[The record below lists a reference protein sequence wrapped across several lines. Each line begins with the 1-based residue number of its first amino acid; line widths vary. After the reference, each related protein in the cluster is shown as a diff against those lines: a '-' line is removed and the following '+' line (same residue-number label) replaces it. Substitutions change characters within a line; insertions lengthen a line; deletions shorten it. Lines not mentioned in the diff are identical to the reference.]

1 MDYNHQ
7 TMEENFLAD
16 KPISEEKDDKFQR
29 YKFSKRIAETI
40 LNRTSSDSIVIGLY
54 GAWGEGKTSV
64 LNFIKQELKP
74 HHPDVIHF
82 TFNPWRFTDEAA
94 LLTSFFNTLASEL
107 KKSLVTEANPPSNES
122 NKEKQSWWQGKKG
135 PLKTNTE
142 TVGEIIQ
149 EYGKV
154 VSIFGAGEAAEAI
167 GKAISNVDIEKLKE
181 RIESLLAENKKRI
194 VVFIDDIDRLEKEE
208 IHAIF
213 RLVKLTGDFAYTTY
227 LLSFDE
233 NMVSSAIGERFGTGD
248 QKAGLNFLEKII
260 QIPIKLPL
268 AQKTALKNYCFK
280 LVEQSLNATKIVLSE
295 EEGQEFVRKFT
306 SNFLIRLTT
315 PRLAVRYG
323 NSLSFSLPLLK
334 GEVNYIDLLLIEAV
348 RVFYPELYDFVRT
361 QPDYFI
367 GAYDT
372 DIYSHQ
378 PDNIKIDKFK
388 KLFDEKT
395 SSYTPDEIADAKGAL
410 QDLFPNIDKVWGNG
424 RNWRRGNPESCY
436 NEKRISISQYFNRY
450 FSYTVIEGDISDV
463 SFESLLASIVQGNYT
478 EKIEPTKK
486 LIESATPDNFIE
498 KIRFKEKTFDSPTS
512 IAIVKVFSQLGE
524 SFPDRENI
532 FYSWLTPNS
541 QAAIFLAQ
549 LIRNQI
555 DEVEK
560 FGILSWTIENAIPFK
575 YAYQI
580 FNYCRNDKDEPKK
593 LFTDEQYIELAGKL
607 IARAKQLAGDQPLWE
622 KFTYES
628 KYMLNVWAADFNKQD
643 LSDYVMQNLNKNPN
657 SVIPLL
663 KVFVG
668 FIHSS
673 ALPTPYYG
681 DFQKNSYDW
690 LKQILDANF
699 IYEKVG
705 QVLGIDLSTI
715 EKYEHLEHKQTDEN
729 MMKQFAHWHNKN
741 KTDTIQ
747 YAEVVE

>member
-1 MDYNHQ
+1 
-7 TMEENFLAD
+7 MEENFLAD

-64 LNFIKQELKP
+64 LNFIRQELKP

-94 LLTSFFNTLASEL
+94 LLTSFFNTLAGEIKNSFKETEVANEKANLLQRKGKQISE
-107 KKSLVTEANPPSNES
+107 
-122 NKEKQSWWQGKKG
+122 WWDKKKG
-135 PLKTNTE
+135 PLKTPSE
-142 TVGEIIQ
+142 TIGEFIQ

-154 VSIFGAGEAAEAI
+154 VSIFGAGEAAEAV
-167 GKAISNVDIEKLKE
+167 GKAISNIDIEKLKG
-181 RIESLLAENKKRI
+181 RIEKLLADNKKRI
-194 VVFIDDIDRLEKEE
+194 VIFIDDIDRLEKSE

-268 AQKTALKNYCFK
+268 AQKAALKNYCFK
-280 LVEQSLNATKIVLSE
+280 LVEQSLNSSEIVLTD

-306 SNFLIRLTT
+306 SNFLIRLVT

-323 NSLSFSLPLLK
+323 NTLSFSLPLLK
-334 GEVNYIDLLLIEAV
+334 GEVNVVDLLLIEAI
-348 RVFYPELYDFVRT
+348 RVFYPELYDFVRY

-367 GAYDT
+367 GTYD
-372 DIYSHQ
+372 DIYSRHT
-378 PDNIKIDKFK
+378 DNEKIDKFK
-388 KLFDEKT
+388 KLFDEFTKNY
-395 SSYTPDEIADAKGAL
+395 SPDETADAKGAIN
-410 QDLFPNIDKVWGNG
+410 DLFPNTDKVWGNSW
-424 RNWRRGNPESCY
+424 NWSSGTPESRY
-436 NEKRISISQYFNRY
+436 NQKRISTSQYFNRY
-450 FSYTVIEGDISDV
+450 FSYTVIEGDISDIA
-463 SFESLLASIVQGNYT
+463 FTNLLDNIAQGDYK
-478 EKIEPTKK
+478 EKIEPTKN
-486 LIESATPDNFIE
+486 LIQSATPDNFIE
-498 KIRFKEKTFDSPTS
+498 KIRFREKTFDSITS
-512 IAIVKVFSQLGE
+512 IALVKVFSQLGDC
-524 SFPDRENI
+524 FPDKGNS
-532 FYSWLTPNS
+532 FYSWFTPNS

-549 LIRNQI
+549 LIRNQV
-555 DEVEK
+555 EEEEK
-560 FGILSWTIENAIPFK
+560 FGLIEWVITVAVPFEF
-575 YAYQI
+575 AYQI

-593 LFTDEQYIELAGKL
+593 LFTDEQYKELAGKL
-607 IARAKQLAGDQPLWE
+607 IARAKLLSPDKPIWE
-622 KFTYES
+622 SFTFQS
-628 KYMLNVWAADFNKQD
+628 KYMLNVWAVDFNKHD
-643 LSDYVMQNLNKNPN
+643 LSEYVKQHLDANNK
-657 SVIPLL
+657 SVVPLL

-673 ALPTPYYG
+673 AHPNPYYG

-690 LKQILDANF
+690 LVQILDANL

-705 QVLGIDLSTI
+705 QALGIDLSTI
-715 EKYEHLEHKQTDEN
+715 DNYEHLEHKQTDEN
-729 MMKQFAHWHNKN
+729 MMKQFAYWHNKN
-741 KTDTIQ
+741 ADNTIP
-747 YAEVVE
+747 YAEIVE

>member
-1 MDYNHQ
+1 
-7 TMEENFLAD
+7 MEENFLAD

-29 YKFSKRIAETI
+29 YKFSKRITETI

-64 LNFIKQELKP
+64 LNFIRKQLKP

-94 LLTSFFNTLASEL
+94 LLTSFFNTLASEI
-107 KKSLVTEANPPSNES
+107 KKSLFTETYPPTTEYA
-122 NKEKQSWWQGKKG
+122 KEKTNWWTKKKG

-142 TVGEIIQ
+142 TIGQIIQ

-167 GKAISNVDIEKLKE
+167 GKAISNVDVEKLKE
-181 RIESLLAENKKRI
+181 RIEKLLADNKKRI
-194 VVFIDDIDRLEKEE
+194 VIFIDDIDRLEKEE

-213 RLVKLTGDFAYTTY
+213 RLVKLTGDFAFTTY

-248 QKAGLNFLEKII
+248 QKAGMNFLEKII

-268 AQKTALKNYCFK
+268 AQKPALKNYCFQ
-280 LVEQSLNATKIVLSE
+280 LVEQSLNASQVILTE

-361 QPDYFI
+361 QPAYFI
-367 GAYDT
+367 GAYVPDV
-372 DIYSHQ
+372 YSHQ
-378 PDNIKIDKFK
+378 PDNAKVEKFK

-395 SSYTPDEIADAKGAL
+395 SSYSPDEIADAKGAL
-410 QDLFPNIDKVWGNG
+410 HDLFPNLDKVWGRG
-424 RNWRRGNPESCY
+424 WNWGSGTPESRY
-436 NEKRISISQYFNRY
+436 NQKRISTTQYFNRY

-463 SFESLLASIVQGNYT
+463 SFESLLENIGHGNYLD
-478 EKIEPTKK
+478 KIEPTKK

-512 IAIVKVFSQLGE
+512 IAIVKVFSQLG
-524 SFPDRENI
+524 SCFPERANT

-555 DEVEK
+555 EEAEK
-560 FGILSWTIENAIPFK
+560 YALLEWVIENAIPFK

-580 FNYCRNDKDEPKK
+580 FNYCRSEKDEPKK
-593 LFTDEQYIELAGKL
+593 LFTDEQYKELAGKL
-607 IARAKQLAGDQPLWE
+607 IGRAKLLASAKPIWE
-622 KFTYES
+622 SFTYES
-628 KYMLNVWAADFNKQD
+628 KYMLNVWATDFDKQD
-643 LSDYVMQNLNKNPN
+643 LSQYVQQHLDANPQ

-668 FIHSS
+668 FINSS
-673 ALPTPYYG
+673 AHPTPYYG
-681 DFQKNSYDW
+681 DFQKDSYNW
-690 LKQILDANF
+690 LKQILDANL
-699 IYEKVG
+699 IYEMVK

-715 EKYEHLEHKQTDEN
+715 DKYEHLEYKQTDEN
-729 MMKQFAHWHNKN
+729 MMKQFAYWHNKN
-741 KTDTIQ
+741 SNDTIP

>member
-1 MDYNHQ
+1 
-7 TMEENFLAD
+7 MEENFLAD

-64 LNFIKQELKP
+64 LNFIRQELKP

-94 LLTSFFNTLASEL
+94 LLTSFFNTLAGEIKNSFKETEVANEKSNLIQRKGKQISE
-107 KKSLVTEANPPSNES
+107 
-122 NKEKQSWWQGKKG
+122 WWDKKKG
-135 PLKTNTE
+135 PLKTPSE
-142 TVGEIIQ
+142 TIGEFIQ

-154 VSIFGAGEAAEAI
+154 VSIFGAGEAAEAV
-167 GKAISNVDIEKLKE
+167 GKAISNVDIEKLKG
-181 RIESLLAENKKRI
+181 RIEKLLADNKKRI
-194 VVFIDDIDRLEKEE
+194 VVFIDDIDRLEKGE

-268 AQKTALKNYCFK
+268 AQKAALKNYCFK
-280 LVEQSLNATKIVLSE
+280 LVEQSLNSSQIVLTDDE
-295 EEGQEFVRKFT
+295 AQEFVRKFT
-306 SNFLIRLTT
+306 SNYLIRLTT

-323 NSLSFSLPLLK
+323 NTLSFSLPLLK
-334 GEVNYIDLLLIEAV
+334 GEVNIVDLLLIEAI
-348 RVFYPELYDFVRT
+348 RVFYPELYDFVRY

-367 GAYDT
+367 GGYGNDV
-372 DIYSHQ
+372 YSHN
-378 PDNIKIDKFK
+378 PNNEKIEKFK
-388 KLFDEKT
+388 KLFEEFTKNY
-395 SSYTPDEIADAKGAL
+395 SPDEITDAKGAL
-410 QDLFPNIDKVWGNG
+410 SELFPNLDKVWGHG
-424 RNWRRGNPESCY
+424 WNWGSGTPESRY
-436 NEKRISISQYFNRY
+436 NQKRISTSQYFNRY

-463 SFESLLASIVQGNYT
+463 AFTSLLDHIAEGDYT
-478 EKIEPTKK
+478 EKVEPTKI
-486 LIESATPDNFIE
+486 LIQSATPENFIE
-498 KIRFKEKTFDSPTS
+498 KIRFKEKLFDNNTS
-512 IAIVKVFSQLGE
+512 IALVKVFSQLGDC
-524 SFPDRENI
+524 FPDKGNS
-532 FYSWLTPNS
+532 FLGWFTPNS

-555 DEVEK
+555 DEAEK
-560 FGILSWTIENAIPFK
+560 FGLLQWVIDNATPFEF
-575 YAYQI
+575 AYQI

-593 LFTDEQYIELAGKL
+593 LFTDEQYKELAGKL
-607 IARAKQLAGDQPLWE
+607 ITRGKILSADKPIWE
-622 KFTYES
+622 KFTFQS
-628 KYMLNVWAADFNKQD
+628 KYMLNVWAADFDKED
-643 LSDYVMQNLNKNPN
+643 LSEYVKKHLDANPQ

-673 ALPTPYYG
+673 AHPTPYYG
-681 DFQKNSYDW
+681 DFQKDSYDW
-690 LKQILDANF
+690 LKQILDANI
-699 IYEKVG
+699 IYDKVG
-705 QVLGIDLSTI
+705 QVLAIDLSTI
-715 EKYEHLEHKQTDEN
+715 DKYEHLEHRQTEEN
-729 MMKQFAHWHNKN
+729 MMKQFAYWHNKN
-741 KTDTIQ
+741 TNDTIP